1 MDAVYRLLVEAQ
13 ERVGDERKLVQFLK
27 NHLEIKKVMGE
38 AAGQLELIDQIGNR
52 LFKLG
57 ETAEAREYYELGLKI
72 RADVQQA
79 EQAPAATKSG
89 TTPQTA

>member
-1 MDAVYRLLVEAQ
+1 MDHLYRLLIEAQ

-38 AAGQLELIDQIGNR
+38 TAGQLELIDQIGNR

-57 ETAEAREYYELGLKI
+57 QTAEAREYYELGLKL
-72 RADVQQA
+72 RAESQQP
-79 EQAPAATKSG
+79 ESAPTPAKTG